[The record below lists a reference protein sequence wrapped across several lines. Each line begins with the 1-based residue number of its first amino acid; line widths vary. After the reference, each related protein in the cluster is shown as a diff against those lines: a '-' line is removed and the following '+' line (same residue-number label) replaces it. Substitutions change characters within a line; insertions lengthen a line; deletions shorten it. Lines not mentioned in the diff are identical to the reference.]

1 MSRTTAVFERY
12 RSLPSS
18 AQQQCEMT
26 NFCEF
31 WRMLRKAISEKILQ
45 NMLKFSECG
54 KSIQKQIRPSY
65 RKIVRPHFVFVWFRE
80 I

>member
-1 MSRTTAVFERY
+1 
-12 RSLPSS
+12 
-18 AQQQCEMT
+18 
-26 NFCEF
+26 
-31 WRMLRKAISEKILQ
+31 MLRKAISEKILQ